1 VNGQSTPVT
10 ASNLNA
16 LSCSVVEDVTEG
28 GAVDDGADILARF
41 ATTTPAGSLRAS
53 MSDLVSG
60 AAMEP
65 SYEFGG
71 DALQKATSVDGL
83 SIPVP
88 AQGWQRSRAVLL
100 VGMCFRKLS
109 P

>member
-16 LSCSVVEDVTEG
+16 LSCSLAEDVTEG

-60 AAMEP
+60 AATEP
-65 SYEFGG
+65 SYDFGG

-83 SIPVP
+83 P

-100 VGMCFRKLS
+100 VGMRFRKLS